1 MKNITLLSALLLT
14 LGSVSAQAQMTVRRA
29 PHSTSP
35 LETLKAKV
43 ARSMGKLS
51 FKDIKMVKD
60 QRSAAVRLGIMARQR
75 RVAQEEENHHLYK
88 PQHQIEYVVNDD
100 TGEYEKS
107 AEYTFTYAPMVKS
120 QHNSLTMVQRLL
132 SQSIRTTTISMLLAC

>member
-1 MKNITLLSALLLT
+1 MLDCSLTIVYNMFQKRCLMKNITLLSALLLT

-51 FKDIKMVKD
+51 FKDIKMV
-60 QRSAAVRLGIMARQR
+60 
-75 RVAQEEENHHLYK
+75 
-88 PQHQIEYVVNDD
+88 
-100 TGEYEKS
+100 
-107 AEYTFTYAPMVKS
+107 
-120 QHNSLTMVQRLL
+120 
-132 SQSIRTTTISMLLAC
+132 

>member
-1 MKNITLLSALLLT
+1 MLDCSLTIVYKMFQKRCLMKNITLLSALLLT

-51 FKDIKMVKD
+51 FKDIKMVED

-75 RVAQEEENHHLYK
+75 PLC
-88 PQHQIEYVVNDD
+88 DLCF
-100 TGEYEKS
+100 KS
-107 AEYTFTYAPMVKS
+107 ICSATVDYSRKRCFV
-120 QHNSLTMVQRLL
+120 
-132 SQSIRTTTISMLLAC
+132 C

>member
-35 LETLKAKV
+35 LEMLKAKV
-43 ARSMGKLS
+43 ARSMGKVS

-75 RVAQEEENHHLYK
+75 RVAQEEEYHHQYK
-88 PQHQIEYVVNDD
+88 PQHQIEYVINDD

-107 AEYTFTYAPMVKS
+107 AEYTFTYAPNGEVAT
-120 QHNSLTMVQRLL
+120 LTMVQRLL